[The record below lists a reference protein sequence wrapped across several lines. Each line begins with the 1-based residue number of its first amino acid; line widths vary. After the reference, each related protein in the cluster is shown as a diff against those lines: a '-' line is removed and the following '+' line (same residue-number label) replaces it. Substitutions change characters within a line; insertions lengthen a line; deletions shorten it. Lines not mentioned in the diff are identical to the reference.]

1 LWRLK
6 VMRMR
11 GAAKAAQAGIGGNAK
26 ALRSTTSLAL
36 LAVPLAAC
44 SFGTPSTDPNLGVSA
59 SPRVASGRAL
69 PKGGGHYKVGKPYKV
84 RGRTYVP
91 RANPDYDR
99 TGIASWY
106 GSAFHGRRTANG
118 EIYDMYALTAGH
130 PTLPLPSYAYV
141 TNRDNGRTIL
151 VRINDRGPYVGNRL
165 IDLSWRSARE
175 LGFTRKGLARVR
187 VRYAGRAPLSGSD
200 AAERRHLAAQS
211 WHRGNVN
218 VARAQS
224 SPIEWPSQIA
234 RSSQIETGS
243 LGADSPPWSVMTYRQ
258 TAHNAQT
265 GTALQRGALG
275 GPEHNFVVVGPFAT
289 RAEAARM
296 RYTLNSADSAAAATV
311 EPVKTGITP
320 AFQLRV
326 GPLDDVAAQNVAD
339 EIRPSSEVAR
349 RIVR

>member
-1 LWRLK
+1 
-6 VMRMR
+6 MR

-26 ALRSTTSLAL
+26 ALRSTTFLAL
-36 LAVPLAAC
+36 LVVPLAAC

-84 RGRTYVP
+84 GGRRYVP
-91 RANPDYDR
+91 RANPNYDR
-99 TGIASWY
+99 TGTASWY

-187 VRYAGRAPLSGSD
+187 VRYAGRAPLNGSD

-211 WHRGNVN
+211 WHRANLN

-224 SPIEWPSQIA
+224 SPIE
-234 RSSQIETGS
+234 TGS
-243 LGADSPPWSVMTYRQ
+243 VRIHSPPWSVMTYRQ
-258 TAHNAQT
+258 TAHNAQSNA
-265 GTALQRGALG
+265 TAERKALG

-289 RAEAARM
+289 RAQAARM
-296 RYTLNSADSAAAATV
+296 RYTLNSANSAAAATV

-326 GPLDDVAAQNVAD
+326 GPLGAVAARNVAD
-339 EIRPSSEVAR
+339 EIGSTGEIAR